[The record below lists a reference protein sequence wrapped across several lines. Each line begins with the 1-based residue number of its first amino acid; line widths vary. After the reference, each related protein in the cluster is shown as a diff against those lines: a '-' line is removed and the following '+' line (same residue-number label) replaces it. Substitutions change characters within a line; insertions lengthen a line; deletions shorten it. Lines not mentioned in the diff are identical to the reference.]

1 MNAIQERLTS
11 VYLPLHVRSN
21 FSFLEGASHPEELV
35 DRAADLGMDTLALT
49 DRDSLSGVVR
59 AFARGR
65 ERGVRIIPGSALSVE
80 LPSGEEDSLLLLA
93 STREGYARLTRLLT
107 LGHSRR
113 PKGESS
119 VPWSALLEQTRGL
132 IAISSNPSLFSP
144 LYEAFGDDLFAGLER
159 HLRPHDRRVEEAIVR
174 EASRLG
180 VLPVAANRVL
190 FHDRSRRPLANLLVA
205 IRHRK
210 PVRECGFLLHPN
222 GEFDLK
228 SEEAMR
234 ARFEDR
240 PEALEATLEIKRR
253 THFELSH
260 LRYRYPE
267 EHLPEGENESSHL
280 RSLTFQGAKE
290 RYPRGIPPKVRAQLE
305 AELALI
311 AELGYGGY
319 FLTIHDLV
327 RFCER
332 EGILCQGRGS
342 AANSAVCFC
351 LGITALDPSKMDLLF
366 ERFLSRERREPPDID
381 LDIEHNRREEVI
393 QYVYARFGRR
403 RAAMVA
409 NLVRYRIKS
418 AIRDL
423 GKALELPEEALERA
437 AALHHGGSALDP
449 AKLVEAGLDP
459 DEPRV
464 RAMGRAV
471 QEILGFPR
479 HLSIHPGGFL
489 LGHEPVDE
497 IVPIEPARLEGR
509 TVIQWDKDDIE
520 TLGLFKVDLLG
531 LGMLHQIH
539 LAFDLIRAHEGKE
552 LSFLSIPPDD
562 PETYA
567 MLRRADAIGVFQ
579 LESRAQMMML
589 PRMRPREFYDLV
601 IQIALIRPGPIQGG
615 MVHPYLRRRHGKE
628 PVVYAHPR
636 LKKILKR
643 TLGVP
648 IFQEQV
654 MKLAIEV
661 ADYTPGEADQL
672 RRDMAAFRRDGR
684 IEAHRERLL
693 SRMVKNGI
701 ASEFAEQIFAQIRG
715 FGEYGFPESHSA
727 SFAILAYISAYL
739 KRHHHEA
746 FSCAL
751 LNAWP
756 MGFYHPS
763 TLIDDA
769 KRHGIPILPIDIN
782 ESEWDSTL
790 ERTLDGKLGIRIGF
804 RFVKGLR
811 KWSHHGRPYRSIA
824 DFMEKVR
831 LDRGSL
837 LALAEAGAFDSLGK
851 NRREA
856 LWEIRGMMNIPR
868 GGLPL
873 RPKSESRFRP
883 HARGETI
890 LLDHDR
896 LGLSPVGHPMET
908 IRPLLD
914 RRKIPKADELIHFPE
929 GATID
934 YVGLVICR
942 QRPRTKTGVFF
953 MTLEDE
959 SGLLNLIIPK
969 ELFDAKEEIARAEP
983 LVEVSGRLERTGEM
997 AQLIVERL
1005 ERPRLDVSS
1014 AKKRSRDF
1022 H

>member
-1 MNAIQERLTS
+1 MHDVEER
-11 VYLPLHVRSN
+11 YLPIHLRSN

-35 DRAADLGMDTLALT
+35 DRAAELGMDAIALT
-49 DRDSLSGVVR
+49 DRDSLAGAVR

-65 ERGVRIIPGSALSVE
+65 EQGVRIIPGAALSYE
-80 LPSGEEDSLLLLA
+80 LPSSEEGSLLLLA
-93 STREGYARLTRLLT
+93 ATREGYARLTRLLT

-119 VPWSALLEQTRGL
+119 VPWSALLEHPRGL
-132 IAISSNPSLFSP
+132 IAISSEPSLFAP
-144 LYEAFGDDLFAGLER
+144 LREAFGENLFAGIER
-159 HLRPHDRRVEEAIVR
+159 HLRPHDLRVEQGILR
-174 EASRLG
+174 EAARLG
-180 VLPVAANRVL
+180 IPPIAANRVL
-190 FHDRSRRPLANLLVA
+190 YHERSRRALANLLVA
-205 IRHRK
+205 IRHQK
-210 PVRECGFLLHPN
+210 PLRECGLLLHPN

-228 SEEAMR
+228 SDEALR
-234 ARFEDR
+234 ARFR
-240 PEALEATLEIKRR
+240 GREAAIEATLEVKRR
-253 THFELSH
+253 TQFELSQ
-260 LRYRYPE
+260 LQYRYPE
-267 EHLPEGENESSHL
+267 EHLPEGESESSHL
-280 RSLTFQGAKE
+280 RALTYQGARE
-290 RYPRGIPPKVRAQLE
+290 RYPHGVPSSVRAQLE

-311 AELGYGGY
+311 EELGYGGY
-319 FLTIHDLV
+319 FLTIYDLV
-327 RFCER
+327 RFCQR
-332 EGILCQGRGS
+332 EEILCQGRGS

-393 QYVYARFGRR
+393 QYLYARFGRR

-437 AALHHGGSALDP
+437 AALHHGGHALEP
-449 AKLVEAGLDP
+449 SKLIEAGLSP

-464 RAMGRAV
+464 RAMGRALI
-471 QEILGFPR
+471 ELIGFPR

-489 LGHEPVDE
+489 LGAEPVDE

-509 TVIQWDKDDIE
+509 TIIQWDKDDIE

-539 LAFDLIRAHEGKE
+539 LAFDLIQKHEGKS
-552 LSFLSIPPDD
+552 LSFASIPQDD
-562 PETYA
+562 PETYS
-567 MLRRADAIGVFQ
+567 MLRKADAIGVFQ

-589 PRMRPREFYDLV
+589 PRMKPREFYDLV

-628 PVVYAHPR
+628 PIVYAHPR
-636 LKKILKR
+636 LEKILKR

-684 IEAHRERLL
+684 IEEHRERLL
-693 SRMVKNGI
+693 KRMMKNGI
-701 ASEFAEQIFAQIRG
+701 APEFAEQIFAQIRG

-739 KRHHHEA
+739 KRHHHAA

-763 TLIDDA
+763 TILDDA
-769 KRHGIPILPIDIN
+769 KRHEIPILPVDIN
-782 ESEWDSTL
+782 KSEWESTL
-790 ERTLDGKLGIRIGF
+790 ERQPDGALAIRVGF
-804 RFVKGLR
+804 RFIKGMR
-811 KWSHHGRPYRSIA
+811 RWTHRARPYRSIG
-824 DFMEKVR
+824 DFMEKVK

-837 LALAEAGAFDSLGK
+837 LALAEAGAFDSFGK

-856 LWEIRGMMNIPR
+856 LWEIRGMMTMPR

-873 RPKSESRFRP
+873 RPKSESRFKAHRREE
-883 HARGETI
+883 AI
-890 LLDHDR
+890 LLDHER
-896 LGLSPVGHPMET
+896 LGLSPLGHPMET
-908 IRPLLD
+908 LRPLLD
-914 RRKIPKADELIHFPE
+914 ERKIPKADELVYLPE
-929 GATID
+929 GAQID
-934 YVGLVICR
+934 YIGLVICR
-942 QRPRTKTGVFF
+942 QRPRTKSGVFF

-969 ELFDAKEEIARAEP
+969 ELFEAKEEIARAEP
-983 LVEVSGRLERTGEM
+983 LVEVSGKLERSGEL
-997 AQLIVERL
+997 AQLIVSRL
-1005 ERPRLDVSS
+1005 ERPRLEGLKV
-1014 AKKRSRDF
+1014 KKRSRDF